1 MHITFMIAFVFVFAL
16 THCYSNIQAA
26 RLTYTGGLIV
36 NCVAYWE
43 KESDFWGDTKPR
55 LNGSPSLKVRQSSPE
70 PLSNALVV
78 WYFCT
83 MFTYFFAFM
92 QCHRTRR
99 AIFLLLLSK
108 PSLVHM
114 PPDPYQEGWRFH
126 FKQIFAFSLLNF
138 IIFCRDKSFVEYL
151 HKIFLEDILPGE
163 VTDRSQ
169 SPAPVSALASAPT
182 KSALESASI
191 SI

>member
-1 MHITFMIAFVFVFAL
+1 MSYILHLIILSSTDKLSQSVPRTSGIGSRAMKVGLGPGIIHIGPMHEWQKWYTSLLWLHLYLYLHSRIVI
-16 THCYSNIQAA
+16 IQAA

-43 KESDFWGDTKPR
+43 KKSDFWGDTKPR

-99 AIFLLLLSK
+99 AIFLLLSSK
-108 PSLVHM
+108 PSLVRM
-114 PPDPYQEGWRFH
+114 PPDPYQEG
-126 FKQIFAFSLLNF
+126 
-138 IIFCRDKSFVEYL
+138 
-151 HKIFLEDILPGE
+151 
-163 VTDRSQ
+163 
-169 SPAPVSALASAPT
+169 
-182 KSALESASI
+182 
-191 SI
+191 